1 MIIKKSDIAILGCG
15 WLGLPLAEEL
25 VKQGYLVNGSTTDS
39 LKLDQIR
46 NVGARAFIVS
56 LNPELN
62 SDFDETFLE
71 CDVMIL
77 NFPPLRR
84 DDIVAYHRKQYEA
97 LIQKIEQSTVKN
109 ILMVSSTS
117 VYPSTNKV
125 VFENDAKNPE
135 KGSGEALLIVE
146 DLLRKIEN
154 KKTTIVRFGG
164 LIGYDRNP
172 ARFLAGKTNLKD
184 GHSPVNLIHRDDCI
198 AIISRIIKQEK
209 WGEIYNACCDEH
221 PSRKEFY
228 TLAAQKS
235 GFAIPEFVDDESP
248 KQFKII
254 DSLKLKKE
262 LAYTFKYKSPLD
274 SL

>member
-1 MIIKKSDIAILGCG
+1 MITKKSNIAILGCG
-15 WLGLPLAEEL
+15 WLGLPLAKEL
-25 VKQGYLVNGSTTDS
+25 VKQGFSVNGSTTDT

-46 NVGARAFIVS
+46 NVGAKAFIVS

-62 SDFDETFLE
+62 DDFDDSFLK
-71 CDVMIL
+71 CNILIL
-77 NFPPLRR
+77 NFPPHRR
-84 DDIVAYHRKQYEA
+84 EDIVEYHKKQYEA
-97 LIQKIEQSTVKN
+97 LIQKIESSTVKH

-117 VYPSTNKV
+117 VYPSNNKV
-125 VFENDAKNPE
+125 VVESDAKNPE

-146 DLLRKIEN
+146 DLLQNIEN
-154 KKTTIVRFGG
+154 RKTTIVRFGG

-184 GHSPVNLIHRDDCI
+184 GNSPINLIHRDDCI
-198 AIISRIIKQEK
+198 AIISEIIKQEK

-235 GFAIPEFVDDESP
+235 GFAIPEFVDDESS
-248 KQFKII
+248 KQYKII
-254 DSLKLKKE
+254 DSSKLKKE
-262 LAYTFKYKSPLD
+262 LAYTFKYKCPLEC
-274 SL
+274 L